1 MQLVEGS
8 KGTRLRFSHN
18 HDRGLKDRV
27 LVPEERRKRAQER
40 EGSRQKKNFFQSSQK
55 LEMRKKKK
63 KKENVRNSW
72 QSSLLLTE
80 AAGNMFQ
87 FQPRN
92 TFNVWTVH
100 DSLRAQL
107 ADTNPAFWPE
117 LDISHE

>member
-1 MQLVEGS
+1 M
-8 KGTRLRFSHN
+8 K
-18 HDRGLKDRV
+18 
-27 LVPEERRKRAQER
+27 
-40 EGSRQKKNFFQSSQK
+40 FFQSRQK

-63 KKENVRNSW
+63 KNVRNSW